1 MDELT
6 LVKITDCYPLIG
18 AASFFIPIPTS
29 AQLCAIAHYHGVSST
44 NCEIDTNTSICKTSI
59 CVCVPYHIL
68 SVFSPGAAKV
78 PTNQLPGAHSLSLR
92 RGSDGEMNLAMSS
105 SARSAN
111 GDDSFAD
118 GERPAVNLAMRQQST
133 PDVILSW
140 FFASD
145 YRSDCDAS
153 ASHQRLR
160 VFAPFSI
167 SIVESLNRTNIKG
180 LPAIPSNHIFRHRH

>member
-1 MDELT
+1 MRLRI
-6 LVKITDCYPLIG
+6 IT
-18 AASFFIPIPTS
+18 ASVVQIAKSTQTQAFAKLPYAFVFH
-29 AQLCAIAHYHGVSST
+29 AIFLAYFPRGV
-44 NCEIDTNTSICKTSI
+44 
-59 CVCVPYHIL
+59 P
-68 SVFSPGAAKV
+68 KV
-78 PTNQLPGAHSLSLR
+78 RTNQLPGAHSLSLR

-118 GERPAVNLAMRQQST
+118 GERPAVNLAMRQQSP